1 MQLRQAASPCPDV
14 PAQAA
19 KALATFP
26 HSDDDAAAN
35 AGATAG
41 GNVSADVKVGGWA
54 AGLVGK
60 DGIGSEYGQPKKQSD
75 PQLHVSKASMNGP
88 QVSPHV
94 YSHVSIQSQIVDVS
108 CPHVGSPMKAKLVY
122 RSWHSAHALPSRLLS
137 LMHPA
142 HAEISDEQA
151 DAAADAGA
159 GADVGATLICASHL
173 LVLKVKRQ
181 RKREDNTTARRRLPA
196 ATTFDGGLRPSNRIM
211 VAVVPCR
218 IVRTRFEPASERDKC
233 RCFGTLERLVRSLAE
248 TGRGDPPRPNGSL
261 SWLARDERQ
270 VCDVVDP
277 MQVAMAFNHE

>member
-1 MQLRQAASPCPDV
+1 MQVRQGASPCPDV

-19 KALATFP
+19 NVLAASP
-26 HSDDDAAAN
+26 HSDDAAAN

-94 YSHVSIQSQIVDVS
+94 YSHDSIQSQIDDVS
-108 CPHVGSPMKAKLVY
+108 CPHVGGLMKAKVVY

-151 DAAADAGA
+151 DVGAGADAGA
-159 GADVGATLICASHL
+159 DAGATPICASHL
-173 LVLKVKRQ
+173 LVLKAKKQ
-181 RKREDNTTARRRLPA
+181 RKREANATARRRLPA
-196 ATTFDGGLRPSNRIM
+196 ATTEDRGVRPRSRIM
-211 VAVVPCR
+211 VAVAPCR
-218 IVRTRFEPASERDKC
+218 LVESKPKQAVVRTASERKATSKGASG
-233 RCFGTLERLVRSLAE
+233 RSRFWFVR
-248 TGRGDPPRPNGSL
+248 
-261 SWLARDERQ
+261 
-270 VCDVVDP
+270 
-277 MQVAMAFNHE
+277 